1 MSKQDVTYSRTAE
14 DLERKYNLG
23 QIAQGGTGGDSGK
36 ISQALQEL
44 SDCKATISNMLRK
57 ISEIESQL
65 GEGGNIVYLTQSEYD
80 ALPDSKLTDD
90 VEYRITDTGIGETKA
105 SNVSYD
111 NSNSG
116 LEAINTQMAIDEVSK
131 GLVAVELWKNPD
143 ATVQFIQQ
151 TITLSDDIENY
162 NFYEVEYNLACTS
175 SSNRAIRFKTS
186 KTYRTNRALLNV
198 AYNKNYNRVVLA
210 PSGKSMTIEGCRFF
224 NDDGSTS
231 LNNEVLIPV
240 RVSAYIYN

>member
-57 ISEIESQL
+57 INEIEK
-65 GEGGNIVYLTQSEYD
+65 EIGGGSSNIVYLTEAEYD
-80 ALPDSKLTDD
+80 ALPDSKYTDD
-90 VEYRITDTGIGETKA
+90 VEYRITDAGIGETKA

-116 LEAINTQMAIDEVSK
+116 LEAINTQMAIDEINESLSQK
-131 GLVAVELWKNPD
+131 LTQFTYSADNATKYLGSHLVE
-143 ATVQFIQQ
+143 
-151 TITLSDDIENY
+151 
-162 NFYEVEYNLACTS
+162 
-175 SSNRAIRFKTS
+175 
-186 KTYRTNRALLNV
+186 
-198 AYNKNYNRVVLA
+198 
-210 PSGKSMTIEGCRFF
+210 M
-224 NDDGSTS
+224 
-231 LNNEVLIPV
+231 
-240 RVSAYIYN
+240 VSALKPSSGSAYVTFTIHGLGGYAVGHCGIGADGTGYGMFSKLNGSVFSFNVISGVVSVFEITTTPLS